1 MFICKAYAKKMY
13 EWSYAKKNVCMVI
26 CKENVCMYV
35 HMKEKCMYVCSY
47 AYAKKMYVHIYDDM
61 FI

>member
-1 MFICKAYAKKMY
+1 MDDVYVHYMDGWMMYAIF
-13 EWSYAKKNVCMVI
+13 SYNFFRQI
-26 CKENVCMYV
+26 FRIFLCMYV
-35 HMKEKCMYVCSY
+35 MFICMYVCSY